1 MLRRHIHKRLLSA
14 LRDVPVV
21 VLHGPRQAGKSTLV
35 QSLSPEEYPGRYVT
49 LDQLASLSAS
59 LRDPE
64 GFLAGLGTSA
74 IIDEIQRAPDLL
86 LAIKADVDRNRQP
99 GRYLLTGLANILQL
113 PRLADSLAGRMRIL
127 ELWPLSQ
134 GEIEACFEGFID
146 ALFAESLPDQAT
158 FGFPDPQALWT
169 DLVRRMI
176 RGGYPPAVLS
186 DSLERADGW
195 FEDYLRT
202 VLLRDVQ
209 DLSRITGIAD
219 FPRLLTI
226 VAGRAAGLVNYA
238 EISRNT
244 GLNQVT
250 TKRYLTLMDTLF
262 LIRRIQPWFTSRVKR
277 PIKSEKLYF
286 GDTGL
291 LAHVLGLDADR
302 LVANRDL
309 AGTLLENFVA
319 LEVMKQRTWSRT
331 RPEVLYFRDQRGV
344 EVDLV
349 LEARGGRVVGVEVK
363 AAVTVTADDFKGLR
377 ALAEAAGEHFHRGVV
392 LYTGHEVLPMG
403 PRLHA
408 VPVPAIWQ
416 MQAT

>member
-250 TKRYLTLMDTLF
+250 TKRYLTADPPARASTASQHL
-262 LIRRIQPWFTSRVKR
+262 RRSHR
-277 PIKSEKLYF
+277 
-286 GDTGL
+286 
-291 LAHVLGLDADR
+291 AHGER
-302 LVANRDL
+302 
-309 AGTLLENFVA
+309 
-319 LEVMKQRTWSRT
+319 
-331 RPEVLYFRDQRGV
+331 
-344 EVDLV
+344 
-349 LEARGGRVVGVEVK
+349 RGGDRRP
-363 AAVTVTADDFKGLR
+363 D
-377 ALAEAAGEHFHRGVV
+377 
-392 LYTGHEVLPMG
+392 
-403 PRLHA
+403 
-408 VPVPAIWQ
+408 PAIGQ
-416 MQAT
+416 HGLAA